1 MKITIIGTGYV
12 GLVTGVCLAF
22 KGHNVTCV
30 DRNSS
35 IVNKLNSGKPTIYE
49 KNLEKIL
56 KFVIRN
62 KKFYVSSNLK
72 KSLNYSSVVMIAVGT
87 PSVNGKINLN
97 DILNVSTE
105 IGKFIKTSN
114 KYISVIIKSTV
125 TPGTTDGLI
134 LNEIEKIS
142 GKKLGQFGLGMNPEF
157 LREGN
162 AIDDFMFPDRIVLG
176 FEDKKTLQYL
186 EKLYSFT
193 KANKI
198 KVNSRTAELI
208 KYTSNFLLA
217 TQISSI
223 NEIANLAFK
232 LGKINIK
239 KVLNGVH
246 LDKRWNPIVKKKRIN
261 PEILNYLVPG
271 CGFGGSCF
279 TKDVEAIKT
288 QGMKLG
294 LPMKIMNATLAV
306 NHNQPSQTVKI
317 LESQINKLSKCSIL
331 LLGLSFKAGTDD
343 VRDSPSLKI
352 AKELMKKKM
361 KIYAHDPIAAK
372 NFKKAFGKNSKN
384 IRFVKKWINILNKV
398 NVIMIVTP
406 WEEYFS
412 LSKLKFNNQIIFDV
426 RCAFSKENFKGSKYL
441 TT

>member
-1 MKITIIGTGYV
+1 M
-12 GLVTGVCLAF
+12 
-22 KGHNVTCV
+22 
-30 DRNSS
+30 
-35 IVNKLNSGKPTIYE
+35 
-49 KNLEKIL
+49 
-56 KFVIRN
+56 
-62 KKFYVSSNLK
+62 
-72 KSLNYSSVVMIAVGT
+72 
-87 PSVNGKINLN
+87 
-97 DILNVSTE
+97 
-105 IGKFIKTSN
+105 
-114 KYISVIIKSTV
+114 
-125 TPGTTDGLI
+125 
-134 LNEIEKIS
+134 
-142 GKKLGQFGLGMNPEF
+142 
-157 LREGN
+157 
-162 AIDDFMFPDRIVLG
+162 
-176 FEDKKTLQYL
+176 
-186 EKLYSFT
+186 
-193 KANKI
+193 
-198 KVNSRTAELI
+198 
-208 KYTSNFLLA
+208 
-217 TQISSI
+217 
-223 NEIANLAFK
+223 
-232 LGKINIK
+232 
-239 KVLNGVH
+239 
-246 LDKRWNPIVKKKRIN
+246 
-261 PEILNYLVPG
+261 NYLVPG

>member
-352 AKELMKKKM
+352 AKELIKKKM

-384 IRFVKKWINILNKV
+384 IIFVKKWINILNKV

>member
-384 IRFVKKWINILNKV
+384 IIFVKKWINILNKV

>member
-12 GLVTGVCLAF
+12 GLVTGVCLAS

-49 KNLEKIL
+49 KNLDKLL
-56 KFVIRN
+56 KFVIKN

-87 PSVNGKINLN
+87 PSIKGKINLN
-97 DILNVSTE
+97 DVLNVSKE

-114 KYISVIIKSTV
+114 KFISVIIKSTV

-176 FEDKKTLQYL
+176 FEDKKTLQCL
-186 EKLYSFT
+186 KKLYSFT
-193 KANKI
+193 NANKI

-208 KYTSNFLLA
+208 KYTNNFLLA

-232 LGKINIK
+232 LGKIDTK
-239 KVLNGVH
+239 KVLNGIH

-317 LESQINKLSKCSIL
+317 LESEINQLSKCSIL
-331 LLGLSFKAGTDD
+331 LLGLSFKPETDD
-343 VRDSPSLKI
+343 VRESPSLKI
-352 AKELMKKKM
+352 AKELIKKK
-361 KIYAHDPIAAK
+361 DE
-372 NFKKAFGKNSKN
+372 N
-384 IRFVKKWINILNKV
+384 IC
-398 NVIMIVTP
+398 
-406 WEEYFS
+406 S
-412 LSKLKFNNQIIFDV
+412 
-426 RCAFSKENFKGSKYL
+426 
-441 TT
+441 